1 MGTVSLKLS
10 GVSKTYPGVRALDDM
25 NFECLA
31 GEIHAVLGENGS
43 GKSTLL
49 SIASGSVRPDSGTIE
64 IMGQPLTAAD
74 PLMARELGLATVYQD
89 DSLVR
94 ELTVAQNLF
103 LASADRSLRYG
114 AMEDWAKEQLS
125 AYGLGLAPDAIVG
138 ELTPAERQFLEIVK
152 ALISRPKVLLLD
164 EPTSTLDLDGVSRLG
179 AIVRRLAEQGT
190 AIVYVSHRLP
200 EILDLADRVTILR
213 DGVGRGTY
221 EISETLSEKDL
232 IGLMVGRSIEA
243 EYPHKRAPGADDSLL
258 TVSAFSGGN
267 FSDVSFALRRG
278 EILGFAGAEGNGQR
292 DTIRA
297 LGGLQDASGSV
308 VCGGRP
314 GRPGTPRRAIDNG
327 LLFLSADRVGES
339 VFPELGVRENITL
352 QVLDRF
358 TSGGFV
364 STAREQAEARALV
377 HQYGVVT
384 PSLDQTISGLSG
396 GNQQKSVLARGFLYG
411 ADVVLI
417 DEPTQG
423 VDAGARFEI
432 YRSIRRKVAEGGG
445 CIVNSSDALELS
457 GICDRVLVF
466 SRGRIVRELTGAD
479 VTEENIVSSFLTARE
494 AKSAAGPAE
503 QPTLLHRVF
512 ETLAAGSSKWW
523 LPLTFLALLT
533 LLVGAY
539 AALQSDVFLTA
550 INLKHVLLATAPLAL
565 VAMAQLNVLL
575 VRGFDISVGSLMSL
589 TVVLASFVVAANL
602 GPSQLALGIVAC
614 LLAGLAVGAVN
625 GAMVRYAGVNPV
637 ITTIAML
644 SVLQGIA
651 LMLRPTP
658 GGLVNP
664 GFTQFLQIELGA
676 LPASFFALLLLAGA
690 GDWWLHRTKSGLRLQ
705 AVGFREQAAKRNGV
719 RTTSVHLRA
728 YAMASVMAAI
738 AGFFLSSEV
747 GVGHPSIGSTYTL
760 SSIAAAVLGG
770 AALSGGRG
778 SFLGTLFGALFFSL
792 TVNVI
797 SLLGVN
803 TAVGIIVSGAL
814 TLFAVFIY
822 SGLKPAE
829 LLIRRILDGLKRP
842 PVAPQ
847 GA

>member
-1 MGTVSLKLS
+1 MATVSLKLS
-10 GVSKTYPGVRALDDM
+10 GASKTYPGVRALDDVS
-25 NFECLA
+25 FECLA

-49 SIASGSVRPDSGTIE
+49 GIASGSVRPDSGTIE
-64 IMGQPLTAAD
+64 IMGRPLTAAD

-103 LASADRSLRYG
+103 LATADHSLRYG
-114 AMEDWAKEQLS
+114 AMERWAREQLS
-125 AYGLGLAPDAIVG
+125 AYGLNLAPDAIVG

-164 EPTSTLDLDGVSRLG
+164 EPTSTLDLDGVSRLA

-213 DGVGRGTY
+213 DGIGRGTY

-243 EYPHKRAPGADDSLL
+243 EYPEKRQAGADDALL
-258 TVSAFSGGN
+258 SVASFSGGN
-267 FSDVSFALRRG
+267 FSDVTFALRRG

-292 DTIRA
+292 DVIRA
-297 LGGLQDASGSV
+297 LGGLQDATGSV
-308 VCGGRP
+308 VCAGRQARP
-314 GRPGTPRRAIDNG
+314 GAPSRAIDNG
-327 LLFLSADRVGES
+327 LLFLSADRAGES
-339 VFPELGVRENITL
+339 VFPELGVRENMTL

-364 STAREQAEARALV
+364 SAAREQDEARSLV
-377 HQYGVVT
+377 NEYGVVT

-423 VDAGARFEI
+423 VDASARFEI
-432 YRSIRRKVAEGGG
+432 YRSIRRKVGEGGG
-445 CIVNSSDALELS
+445 CIVNSSDALELA

-466 SRGRIVRELTGAD
+466 SRGRIIRELTGAD

-494 AKSAAGPAE
+494 AKSAASATE

-539 AALQSDVFLTA
+539 AALQSDVFLTY

-589 TVVLASFVVAANL
+589 TVVLASFLVAANL
-602 GPSQLALGIVAC
+602 GPSQLALGIIAC

-664 GFTQFLQIELGA
+664 GVTQFLQIELGA

-719 RTTSVHLRA
+719 RTTFVHLRA
-728 YAMASVMAAI
+728 YALASVMAAV

-747 GVGHPSIGSTYTL
+747 GVGHPTIGSTYTL

-803 TAVGIIVSGAL
+803 TAMGIIVSGAL

-829 LLIRRILDGLKRP
+829 LLTRRFLDGLRRP
-842 PVAPQ
+842 SPASQ
-847 GA
+847 NA